1 MIKRCLILP
10 MLVMLLMPLAGV
22 SAQADREGFDYCQMA
37 PAPDCQIL
45 INSEAAMA
53 EVSSFAFD
61 IDVSLDLAADG
72 EGNNSRMRMT
82 GNGRIAADPEAIAA
96 LNDMEGLDSVDVDA
110 MRAGLGSLLT
120 SIEGEVSLLVTEITT
135 DKTGAEVVSET
146 PVNLIMENGVY
157 ALDLASMVEASGES
171 IEGMEGFEWLG
182 VDLNGAAASILAEAT
197 ASFNTESGMMN
208 MDESGLAESMTI
220 TRLPDGEVNGTAV
233 AVFELSIDYAT
244 LLEVIDITAVMAG
257 MSADAA
263 ADQFEV
269 EAMLESFQ
277 DAALVIR
284 EHIGLEDFYAY
295 RVDIAA
301 ESAFASFAL
310 RIDLGDFNAPVDVD
324 IPDDAF
330 ILPYA
335 LMTQMQMQMRASS

>member
-1 MIKRCLILP
+1 MIKRCLILA

-72 EGNNSRMRMT
+72 EGKDSRMRMT

-135 DKTGAEVVSET
+135 DKTGAEVAAET

-157 ALDLASMVEASGES
+157 ALDLASLFGASGES

-197 ASFNTESGMMN
+197 ASYNTESGTMN

-233 AVFELSIDYAT
+233 AVFELSIDYAA
-244 LLEVIDITAVMAG
+244 LLEVIDITAVMTG

-263 ADQFEV
+263 ADQSEV
-269 EAMLESFQ
+269 ETMLESFQ

-295 RVDIAA
+295 RVDVAA

-330 ILPYA
+330 ILPHA
-335 LMTQMQMQMRASS
+335 LMTQMQLRASS

>member
-1 MIKRCLILP
+1 MIKRCLILA

-263 ADQFEV
+263 ADQSEV

-277 DAALVIR
+277 DATLVIR

-295 RVDIAA
+295 RVDVAA

-310 RIDLGDFNAPVDVD
+310 GIDLGDFNASVDVD

-330 ILPYA
+330 IFPYA

>member
-1 MIKRCLILP
+1 MIKRCLILA

-53 EVSSFAFD
+53 EVSSFAFS
-61 IDVSLDLAADG
+61 IDMSLDLVTDG
-72 EGNNSRMRMT
+72 EGNDSRMLLT
-82 GNGRIAADPEAIAA
+82 GNGRVAADPETIAA

-110 MRAGLGSLLT
+110 MRAGLADLLT
-120 SIEGEVSLLVTEITT
+120 GIEGEVSLLVTEITT

-157 ALDLASMVEASGES
+157 ALDLASLFGASGES

-182 VDLNGAAASILAEAT
+182 ADLNGVAASILAEAT
-197 ASFNTESGMMN
+197 ASYNTEGGMLN
-208 MDESGLAESMTI
+208 MDESDLAESMTI

-233 AVFELSIDYAT
+233 AVFELAIDYAA
-244 LLEVIDITAVMAG
+244 LLEVIDVTAVVAG

-263 ADQFEV
+263 ADQSEV
-269 EAMLESFQ
+269 ETALESFQ
-277 DAALVIR
+277 DATLVIR

-295 RVDIAA
+295 RVDVAA
-301 ESAFASFAL
+301 ESAFASFNL
-310 RIDLGDFNAPVDVD
+310 GIDLGDFNAPVDVD

-330 ILPYA
+330 IFPYA
-335 LMTQMQMQMRASS
+335 LVTQMQKRASS

>member
-1 MIKRCLILP
+1 MIKRCLILA

-53 EVSSFAFD
+53 EVSSFAFS
-61 IDVSLDLAADG
+61 IDMSLDLVTDG
-72 EGNNSRMRMT
+72 EGNDSRMLLT
-82 GNGRIAADPEAIAA
+82 GNGRVAADPETIAA

-110 MRAGLGSLLT
+110 MRAGLADLLT
-120 SIEGEVSLLVTEITT
+120 GIEGEVSLLVTEITT

-157 ALDLASMVEASGES
+157 ALDLASLFGASGES

-182 VDLNGAAASILAEAT
+182 ADLNGAAASILAEA
-197 ASFNTESGMMN
+197 APSFNTEGGMLN

-233 AVFELSIDYAT
+233 AVFELSLDYAA
-244 LLEVIDITAVMAG
+244 LLEVIDITAVVAG

-263 ADQFEV
+263 ADQAEV
-269 EAMLESFQ
+269 ETALESFQ
-277 DAALVIR
+277 DATLVIR

-295 RVDIAA
+295 RIDIAA
-301 ESAFASFAL
+301 ESAFASFNL
-310 RIDLGDFNAPVDVD
+310 GIDLGDFNAPVDVEV
-324 IPDDAF
+324 PEDAV

-335 LMTQMQMQMRASS
+335 LVTQMQTRASS

>member
-1 MIKRCLILP
+1 MIKRYLILA

-22 SAQADREGFDYCQMA
+22 RAQADREGFDYCQMA

-53 EVSSFAFD
+53 EVSSFAFS
-61 IDVSLDLAADG
+61 IDMSLDLVTDG
-72 EGNNSRMRMT
+72 EGNDSRMRMT
-82 GNGRIAADPEAIAA
+82 GTGRIAADPETIAA

-110 MRAGLGSLLT
+110 MRAGLADLLT
-120 SIEGEVSLLVTEITT
+120 GIEGEVSLLVTEITT

-157 ALDLASMVEASGES
+157 ALDLASLFGASGES
-171 IEGMEGFEWLG
+171 IEGMEGWEWLG
-182 VDLNGAAASILAEAT
+182 ADLNGVAASILAEAT
-197 ASFNTESGMMN
+197 ASFNTEGGTMN

-233 AVFELSIDYAT
+233 AVFELSLDYAA
-244 LLEVIDITAVMAG
+244 LLEVIDITAVVAG

-263 ADQFEV
+263 ADQSEV
-269 EAMLESFQ
+269 ETALESFQ
-277 DAALVIR
+277 DATLVIR

-295 RVDIAA
+295 RIDVAA
-301 ESAFASFAL
+301 ESAFASFNL
-310 RIDLGDFNAPVDVD
+310 GIDLGDFNAPVDVEV
-324 IPDDAF
+324 PADAV

-335 LMTQMQMQMRASS
+335 LVTQMQTRASS